1 MVVLE
6 VETGEIHKVVIE
18 PVESKDFRKLTKKR
32 YFFNWKEERDQELYK
47 IRRVDDAEILGLVS
61 FERIPLE
68 WRIHIRLLTVS
79 IENKGKEKQ
88 YARIVG
94 NLITFVAK
102 EALKDYG
109 EMSCVSLIPKSK
121 LASHYMGT
129 YGMRQTGVT
138 LSVELPEIL
147 ELITRYDHEGEK

>member
-6 VETGEIHKVVIE
+6 VETEEIHKVVIE
-18 PVESKDFRKLTKKR
+18 PVESKDFRKLTKKC

-121 LASHYMGT
+121 LAAHYMGT
-129 YGMRQTGVT
+129 YGMRQTGMT